1 MLAATVPLLL
11 TKLAGCHHLTGN
23 TRPPTNSSLL
33 TSCAPTAPSLLPPLQ
48 VPAPSSWADG
58 MAPEKVMQALED
70 LQQNN
75 PNTDA
80 EAMRFA
86 ISVSELQPD
95 TGGPA
100 GAARVCK
107 GLPQWQQLSVIRADS
122 IKLLCS
128 TRAPLTSCAGV
139 LHDHC
144 WLGVLGGVCMLLPC
158 CGSFP

>member
-1 MLAATVPLLL
+1 MQQHLECRVTCAASP
-11 TKLAGCHHLTGN
+11 HF
-23 TRPPTNSSLL
+23 
-33 TSCAPTAPSLLPPLQ
+33 LQ

-95 TGGPA
+95 TGETHWHVACHP
-100 GAARVCK
+100 
-107 GLPQWQQLSVIRADS
+107 LWQLVQ
-122 IKLLCS
+122 
-128 TRAPLTSCAGV
+128 
-139 LHDHC
+139 
-144 WLGVLGGVCMLLPC
+144 
-158 CGSFP
+158 